1 MVPQNPCER
10 LRIYISSFKH
20 SLRTLKVLS
29 NDVAQIVDLALR
41 YLRDSEYYL
50 EKLDCIT
57 GLITISYAEGLMDAL
72 RMMGAIEW
80 QWLKKPI
87 KIVLAAGSFDILH
100 PGHIAFLRWAS
111 TLGDKLYVVIA
122 RDSTYKR
129 FRGYNPVFNENERLI
144 TVGAIRYVYEAI
156 LGSESDILEPIARIK
171 PNIIAL
177 GPDQFDEEQLRTV
190 LQYRGLTDIN
200 VVRMEQRYG
209 EYSSSRIKENI
220 CNLFCSQVKS

>member
-1 MVPQNPCER
+1 MVYQNPCER
-10 LRIYISSFKH
+10 LRVYISNFKY
-20 SLRTLKVLS
+20 SLKTLKILS
-29 NDVAQIVDLALR
+29 NDAARIVDLALR
-41 YLRDSEYYL
+41 YLQDSEYYL
-50 EKLDCIT
+50 EKSDCIT

-72 RMMGAIEW
+72 RMMSVIEW
-80 QWLKKPI
+80 QWLRKPI

-100 PGHIAFLRWAS
+100 PGHIVFLRWAS
-111 TLGDKLYVVIA
+111 RLGDKLYVVIA

-129 FRGYNPVFNENERLI
+129 FRGYSPIFNENERLI
-144 TVGAIRYVYEAI
+144 TVSAIRYVYEAL

-177 GPDQFDEEQLRTV
+177 GPDQFDEEQLRTM

-209 EYSSSRIKENI
+209 EYSSSRIKEKI
-220 CNLFCSQVKS
+220 CDFFCLQVKR